1 MNKAEFERLVCSL
14 DGDALEVL
22 GGEMDGLDAN
32 SPFNP
37 GPEEMGLD
45 EVAGEEEIE
54 ESLMSN
60 YFYNFDVEVKG
71 STGMLDVRGTFA
83 VVDGYVERI
92 ERLTVCASDGT
103 RLPDDSPE
111 MSSVYDQ
118 LAELLRND

>member
-1 MNKAEFERLVCSL
+1 MTKTEFERLVCSL
-14 DGDALEVL
+14 DGEALEVL
-22 GGEMDGLDAN
+22 DGEIDGFDAN

-45 EVAGEEEIE
+45 GDASEEEIE

-60 YFYNFDVEVKG
+60 YFYNFDVEVEG
-71 STGMLDVRGTFA
+71 SAGMLDVRGTFA
-83 VVDGYVERI
+83 VMDGYVESI

-103 RLPDDSPE
+103 RLSDDSPE

-118 LAELLRND
+118 LAELLSND

>member
-1 MNKAEFERLVCSL
+1 MTKAEFERLVCSL
-14 DGDALEVL
+14 DCEALEVL
-22 GGEMDGLDAN
+22 DGEIDGFDAN

-45 EVAGEEEIE
+45 EDVSEEEIE
-54 ESLMSN
+54 DSLMSN
-60 YFYNFDVEVKG
+60 YFYNFDVEVEG
-71 STGMLDVRGTFA
+71 SAGMLDVRGTFA

-103 RLPDDSPE
+103 RLSDDSPE

-118 LAELLRND
+118 LAELLSND